1 VRKKFISIILAM
13 VLLLSAVPIST
24 SFAADDA
31 DYHDKIGTLYET
43 VIEIEGISKS
53 YTFMQIADSHVV
65 NIPTNTSDFYYND
78 AITRFN
84 HFKNLGGGVYSALDR
99 FNALYDYAEDPA
111 NGIDGVW
118 LSGDNIDFPSAEN
131 TSFITNKLINM
142 SIDHMYCMGNH
153 DWTYPTHY
161 FDTYGRNN
169 YRPLLKTAMNE
180 NTYINYQDYGDFGVV
195 AIDNSENYIYYQAV
209 VDGLKNTVIPANKPV
224 LVFLHV
230 PIYNKDL
237 QNYCYSVWGTDET
250 MNPNSAKY
258 PNNEYTKYVYNWI
271 TTNPNVV
278 AVFAGHLHINYEGT
292 IAGGKPQYVT
302 SGGYL
307 GDARLI
313 TVKPTT
319 CEVHTWDEGEVI
331 KAPTTKPG
339 ETFHTCTVCGA
350 TETVVTPA
358 IYMYGDVNGD
368 GEVSAKDSMFIRRH
382 LARADVLIDEGQKY
396 SADVNDDGKINAKD
410 SLMLRRYLAGHIS
423 SLG

>member
-1 VRKKFISIILAM
+1 MRKKIISILLAA
-13 VLLLSAVPIST
+13 VLLLSSVPLPT
-24 SFAADDA
+24 SFAADTD

-43 VIEIEGISKS
+43 VIEIDGLSRS
-53 YTFMQIADSHVV
+53 YTFMQIADSHIV
-65 NIPTNTSDFYYND
+65 NIPANTSDFYYND

-84 HFKNLGGGVYSALDR
+84 HFKNLGGGTYSALER

-111 NGIDGVW
+111 NDIDGVW
-118 LSGDNIDFPSAEN
+118 LTGDNIDFPSVEN
-131 TSFITNKLINM
+131 TNFITNRLLN
-142 SIDHMYCMGNH
+142 STIDHQYCMGNH

-161 FDTYGRNN
+161 FDAYARNN
-169 YRPLLKTAMNE
+169 YRPLLKTAMDE
-180 NTYINYQDYGDFGVV
+180 NTYITYKDYGAFGVV

-224 LVFLHV
+224 IVFLHV
-230 PIYNKDL
+230 PIYNSEL
-237 QNYCYSVWGTDET
+237 QKYCYGVWGTDET

-271 TTNPNVV
+271 TTNPNVL
-278 AVFAGHLHINYEGT
+278 AVFAGHLHIHNEGT

-302 SGGYL
+302 SPAYL

-313 TVKPTT
+313 TIKPTT

-331 KAPTTKPG
+331 KAPTTKDG

-350 TETVVTPA
+350 TQTVVTPA
-358 IYMYGDVNGD
+358 IYMYGDLNGD
-368 GEVSAKDSMFIRRH
+368 KTVNARDSMFIRRH
-382 LARADVLIDEGQKY
+382 LGRAEILSEEGQKY
-396 SADVNDDGKINAKD
+396 SADVNDDGKINSKD
-410 SLMLRRYLAGHIS
+410 SLRLRKYLAGLIN